1 MQTGECVPNCGGG
14 GVIERHYIITQEA
27 AGRGTEC
34 PDFVRDNVTQVIEC
48 CGELCAY
55 KSTITGPQ
63 QQYCF

>member
-1 MQTGECVPNCGGG
+1 M
-14 GVIERHYIITQEA
+14 IERHYIITQEA

-55 KSTITGPQ
+55 KSNITGPQ